1 MFTRS
6 AMFYGLL
13 AATASAGIVTTNVGG
28 DATIASIQPAVDNF
42 RILLGTNNGVGGSFG
57 SGRREINWD
66 GVAAGFSDPN
76 FLPANFFNANSPRGL
91 VMSSN
96 AGNLLVTTNGLSD
109 FAAFSAA
116 KFLALTGAGNQLD
129 VTFFIPGTATAAT
142 VSGFGAVFL
151 DADFNI
157 ANIEAFYANGT
168 SAGVFDVA
176 DTSVSTLGFSF
187 LGISGN
193 AGERFSRFRLT
204 LGDGGTLLSGTC
216 LIDCVMV
223 DDFIYGEPQ
232 AAIPEPAP
240 LVIVSAG
247 LTILALLR
255 RQGRAS

>member
-1 MFTRS
+1 MFKQS
-6 AMFYGLL
+6 MVFCGLL
-13 AATASAGIVTTNVGG
+13 AATASAAIVTTNVGG
-28 DATIASIQPAVDNF
+28 DATTASIQPAVDNF
-42 RILLGTNNGVGGSFG
+42 RTLLGANNGVGGSFG
-57 SGRREINWD
+57 SGRRGINWD

-76 FLPANFFNANSPRGL
+76 FLPANFFNANSARGL

-96 AGNLLVTTNGLSD
+96 AGNLVVTTNGLSD

-129 VTFFIPGTATAAT
+129 VTFFVPGTATAAT

-151 DADFNI
+151 DADLGI
-157 ANIEAFYANGT
+157 ANIEAFFANGT

-176 DTSVSTLGFSF
+176 DTSVSTFGFSF

-216 LIDCVMV
+216 SNDCVMV

-232 AAIPEPAP
+232 AVIPEPAP
-240 LVIVSAG
+240 MFVVAAG
-247 LTILALLR
+247 LVVLALLR
-255 RQGRAS
+255 REGRSG